1 MGAGCLRGIRQWCA
15 DHHGARIVII
25 DTLATVRPEGKRNES
40 DYTADYA
47 ALRGLQVLSGELGI
61 AIVVVHHV
69 RKAEADDPFDT
80 VSGSTGLTGAAD
92 TTLVLTKRT
101 GDGGCVLYGRG
112 RDLAEFEL
120 AVEFNTDTCRWGS
133 LGEPGA
139 AFASETKRGI
149 LDAIRAGMRN
159 PLKISEA
166 SGIDYELAKK
176 TLQRMADGGELKKD
190 GRGSYALPK
199 DPLS

>member
-1 MGAGCLRGIRQWCA
+1 M
-15 DHHGARIVII
+15 
-25 DTLATVRPEGKRNES
+25 
-40 DYTADYA
+40 
-47 ALRGLQVLSGELGI
+47 
-61 AIVVVHHV
+61 
-69 RKAEADDPFDT
+69 
-80 VSGSTGLTGAAD
+80 TGAAD

-133 LGEPGA
+133 LGEPGT
-139 AFASETKRGI
+139 AFASETKRSI
-149 LDAIRAGMRN
+149 LDAIQFGHQK
-159 PLKISEA
+159 PIKISEA
-166 SGIDYELAKK
+166 SGLDYELTKK

-190 GRGSYALPK
+190 GRGSYSLPE